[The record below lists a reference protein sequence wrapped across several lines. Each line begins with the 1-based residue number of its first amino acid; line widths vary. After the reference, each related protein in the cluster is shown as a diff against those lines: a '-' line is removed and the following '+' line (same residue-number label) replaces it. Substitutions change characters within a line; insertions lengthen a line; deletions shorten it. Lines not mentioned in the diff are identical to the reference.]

1 MESVEIRGNKTT
13 GDLLREAGWF
23 LLHTILAVLVLV
35 VIVAAFW
42 LAQADPD
49 SSTPKMLCTALALII
64 PGVAGYFAARV
75 TPDGIATHIWISGLL
90 FFLVVCVYT
99 LDLPTGNGLCNGC
112 GAVDKLWRT
121 FFSINKNSGLLG
133 GDGLL
138 IGTWIPLSMIG
149 YAIGARLSGSAAEAD

>member
-13 GDLLREAGWF
+13 KDLAHEAGWF
-23 LLHTILAVLVLV
+23 ALHTLLAVLVLV
-35 VIVAAFW
+35 VIVAVFW
-42 LAQADPD
+42 VLHVDQD
-49 SSTPKMLCTALALII
+49 SSLPKIICTVLALIV
-64 PGVAGYFAARV
+64 PMGAGYAVGRMLPGTVASYV
-75 TPDGIATHIWISGLL
+75 WISGLL

-121 FFSINKNSGLLG
+121 FFTIELNSGLLG

-149 YAIGARLSGSAAEAD
+149 YAIGAKLARNLAE

>member
-13 GDLLREAGWF
+13 GDLMREAGWF
-23 LLHTILAVLVLV
+23 VLHTLIAVLVLV

-42 LAQADPD
+42 LAHVDPD
-49 SSTPKMLCTALALII
+49 ASMPKILCTILAVLLPAAVGFGLGRLL
-64 PGVAGYFAARV
+64 PGNVAPNV
-75 TPDGIATHIWISGLL
+75 WISGLL

-99 LDLPTGNGLCNGC
+99 LDLPTGNGLCNDC

-121 FFSINKNSGLLG
+121 FFSIDHNSGLLG

-138 IGTWIPLSMIG
+138 LGLWIPLSMIG
-149 YAIGARLSGSAAEAD
+149 YAMGARISKNIFD

>member
-1 MESVEIRGNKTT
+1 MESVEIRGNKST
-13 GDLLREAGWF
+13 GDLTREAGWF
-23 LLHTILAVLVLV
+23 VLHTLIAVLVLV
-35 VIVAAFW
+35 VIIAVFW
-42 LAQADPD
+42 VLHPDPE
-49 SSTPKMLCTALALII
+49 SATPKILCTALALLI
-64 PGVAGYFAARV
+64 PIGVGFMVGRMLPGTVASHV
-75 TPDGIATHIWISGLL
+75 WISGLL

-133 GDGLL
+133 GDGIL

-149 YAIGARLSGSAAEAD
+149 YAIGAKIARNLFD